1 MKNKV
6 TVIGN
11 WHLSYCYV
19 GYLSQFNEVDYLVT
33 DLDSY
38 EKLLKERVVIEE
50 PGIKELFIEN
60 DKNISINL
68 YQNTSDFNTVTII
81 AEDTEINNNN
91 EPDITKILKICEKIN
106 SVVKRRTEVII
117 SSQIPVT
124 TTELIKS
131 EVFGANPFISVTVFP
146 ENLQLGNSL
155 EKLTNPNFIFYGV
168 DSASDHKSSISEVFN
183 YNDQEKIIE
192 TDYNSAEIIKH
203 GINSF
208 LASNI
213 IFGNELGKIIRD
225 FKGDLDLIIRVIKL
239 DPRIS
244 PHAPMKPGVPIS
256 GGTLLR
262 DMQVLSRKSQDL
274 DNYWS
279 RLNKINEDY
288 KRIVYQVLLKYYLED
303 LSEINCL
310 ILGSNY
316 KINSNSARNSYSQD
330 LVRLLDQKVNSLFIT
345 KSSDAV
351 MVNRGNVTTVSSMN
365 EIITKIDCIV
375 LLYNQFSRDEYLQFI
390 SKNPGIFII
399 DFVNKRD
406 FYGNLEVELLL
417 LGE

>member
-33 DLDSY
+33 DHDSY

-50 PGIKELFIEN
+50 PGIQELFIEN
-60 DKNISINL
+60 DKCISINL
-68 YQNTSDFNTVTII
+68 YQNTSDFNSVTII

-91 EPDITKILKICEKIN
+91 EPNITKILKICEKIN
-106 SVVKRRTEVII
+106 SVVKRNTEVII
-117 SSQIPVT
+117 SSQIPVS

-131 EVFGANPFISVTVFP
+131 EVFRDNPFISVTVFP

-168 DSASDHKSSISEVFN
+168 DSNSDHKSSLSEVFN
-183 YNDQEKIIE
+183 YNDQEKIIK
-192 TDYNSAEIIKH
+192 TDYNSAELIKH

-225 FKGDLDLIIRVIKL
+225 FKGDLDLIIRAIKL

-262 DMQVLSRKSQDL
+262 DIQVLSRKSQDL

-279 RLNKINEDY
+279 GLNKINEDY
-288 KRIVYQVLLKYYLED
+288 KGIVYQVLLKYYLED

-316 KINSNSARNSYSQD
+316 KINSNSARNSYSRD
-330 LVRLLDQKVNSLFIT
+330 LVKLLDQKVNSLYIT
-345 KSSDAV
+345 KSTDTV
-351 MVNRGNVTTVSSMN
+351 MVDRGNATTISRMN

-375 LLYNQFSRDEYLQFI
+375 LLYNQFSSDEYLQFI

-406 FYGNLEVELLL
+406 FYDNLEVELLL